1 MEGWK
6 DGRMEGWKDGRMEGR
21 KEGRKDGWMDG
32 WMDGCTD
39 GKFTYLSIY
48 AKVLANMWMIEK
60 DLVHEHVSPG

>member
-6 DGRMEGWKDGRMEGR
+6 EGR
-21 KEGRKDGWMDG
+21 MDG

>member
-1 MEGWK
+1 MMEGCK

-21 KEGRKDGWMDG
+21 KEGRKDG

>member
-1 MEGWK
+1 MY
-6 DGRMEGWKDGRMEGR
+6 DGRMEGWKDGRMEGW
-21 KEGRKDGWMDG
+21 KEGRKEGWMDG